1 MTAITLRVAI
11 ADDSALLRRG
21 LAALLEAEGMEV
33 VCEACDAGELLNCV
47 ERELPDAAVV
57 DIRMPPGYTTEG
69 IEAAK
74 EIRRRHPEM
83 GVLLLSQY
91 VETESAMTL
100 FGGGTGGADADGAD
114 VDGADVDGAR
124 GLGYLLKERVSDIDE
139 FVDALRR
146 VAAGGTAVDPEL
158 VARMVAR
165 PQEGRQPAEELSV
178 REKEVLELMAEGRTN
193 QAISRSLFLGE
204 RTVEAHIR
212 SIFLKFNLRPE
223 PEDHRRVLAV
233 LSYLRS
239 GGKVR

>member
-1 MTAITLRVAI
+1 MTDIRLRIAI

-47 ERELPDAAVV
+47 ERERPDAAVV

-74 EIRRRHPEM
+74 EIRRRHPGM

-100 FGGGTGGADADGAD
+100 FGGGADG
-114 VDGADVDGAR
+114 VDADGAR

-165 PQEGRQPAEELSV
+165 PQEGRQPAEDLSI
-178 REKEVLELMAEGRTN
+178 REREVLELMAEGRTN

-233 LSYLRS
+233 LSYLRA
-239 GGKVR
+239 GGRVR